1 MSKGLSVALL
11 HYTAPPVVG
20 GVEQV
25 LGQHARLLADA
36 GNAVRIVA
44 GRGASQDPRIAFVR
58 VAWADTRHPDVVQ
71 LQADL
76 DAGRVPAALA
86 AVAAALA
93 DELTAALDG
102 VDVVIAHNVGSLN
115 WNLALTTALHDI
127 LGRPDAPRGVLWQ
140 HDLAWTLPAYRRR
153 LHPGRP
159 WDLLREPWPGVTQVT
174 VSEARRADLAA
185 LMGLDPATIRVV
197 PNGVDLAGLL
207 GLAPATL
214 TLARRVGLLAFD
226 PLVLLPARI
235 TPRKNVEQALRV
247 VAAMRAE
254 GRPAAGLV
262 VTGPVD
268 PHEAGASRYLDALV
282 ALRQDLG
289 LTGAAVFLVEELV
302 DPAAEALVHD
312 LYRLA
317 DLLLLPSRDEGFGIP
332 ILEAA
337 AHRLPIVC
345 SDLQVLRDLA
355 GDAAVYVAPDADPS
369 GVAALALA
377 RLDGDPLV
385 TFARRVRTEFAWE
398 AVYRRGIAPLLTGPG
413 TPVRSARR
421 RPARGGTAR
430 SR

>member
-1 MSKGLSVALL
+1 MPGLSVALL

-36 GNAVRIVA
+36 GHAVRIVA
-44 GRGASQDPRIAFVR
+44 GRGTSQDPRIAFVR
-58 VAWADTRHPDVVQ
+58 VAWADTRHPDVVR

-76 DAGRVPAALA
+76 DAGRVPAALEA
-86 AVAAALA
+86 LAAALA
-93 DELTAALDG
+93 DELAAALEG

-127 LGRPDAPRGVLWQ
+127 LGRPGAPRGVLWQ

-174 VSEARRADLAA
+174 VSEVRRADLAA
-185 LMGLDPATIRVV
+185 LMGLDPPTIRVV

-207 GLAPATL
+207 GLTPATL
-214 TLARRVGLLAFD
+214 ALARRVGLLAFD

-268 PHEAGASRYLDALV
+268 PHESGAWRYLDALV
-282 ALRQDLG
+282 ALRQDLA
-289 LTGAAVFLVEELV
+289 LTGAAVFLAEELV

-355 GDAAVYVAPDADPS
+355 GDAAVYVAPDAEPS
-369 GVAALALA
+369 DVAALALA

-398 AVYRRGIAPLLTGPG
+398 AVYRRGIAPLLAGPR